1 MSIARSTAVQDRAT
15 YGQHTPADTKS
26 TEESTWSPIDGVNG
40 CVAHQSRDGTS
51 ARADNLHKTFASR
64 PDQGE
69 DRLTEVVNLPVLGKE
84 PRLTTTLHPLQEW
97 EGYVVQINR
106 DGFTARLLDVTA
118 GASYEGEEADI
129 PLEEVSESDVAKM
142 KVGSIFRWVIGYERA
157 ATGTKRR
164 ISQIVFRDLP
174 AITEK
179 DLQVADEW
187 ARGLMA
193 AWKE

>member
-1 MSIARSTAVQDRAT
+1 MSIAQSTAVQGRTT

-40 CVAHQSRDGTS
+40 CVARQSENGS
-51 ARADNLHKTFASR
+51 SEGADNLDKTLSR
-64 PDQGE
+64 QSDQGQ
-69 DRLTEVVNLPVLGKE
+69 DRLAEIVNLPVFRGDA
-84 PRLTTTLHPLQEW
+84 RLTTTLHPLQEW
-97 EGYVVQINR
+97 EGYVIEINN
-106 DGFTARLLDVTA
+106 DGFIARLLDVTA
-118 GASYEGEEADI
+118 GASHEEEEADI
-129 PLEEVSESDVAKM
+129 PLEEVSESDAAKM
-142 KVGSIFRWVIGYERA
+142 QVGSIFRWVIGYERA
-157 ATGTKRR
+157 ATGTKKR

-179 DLQVADEW
+179 DLQAADEW